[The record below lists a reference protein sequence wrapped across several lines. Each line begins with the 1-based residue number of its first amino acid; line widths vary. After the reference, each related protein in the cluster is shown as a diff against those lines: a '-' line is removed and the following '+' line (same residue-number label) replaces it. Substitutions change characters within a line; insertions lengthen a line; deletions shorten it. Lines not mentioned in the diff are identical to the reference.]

1 MPDGPKTEK
10 RGVARAPF
18 CVVGFLFSP
27 LLVYSHEWW
36 HQWPDPAITMVQY
49 QKEGEPSNTMTIV
62 YPDVYKTGD
71 PIYVGN

>member
-1 MPDGPKTEK
+1 
-10 RGVARAPF
+10 
-18 CVVGFLFSP
+18 
-27 LLVYSHEWW
+27 
-36 HQWPDPAITMVQY
+36 MVQY